1 MHWYLA
7 IWGIMICAEKSLVC
21 KGGKYKNWVHQ
32 STYLSQYFQIPHTPD
47 NESLLHAC
55 PGRMMNPAILDKTI
69 KNSNTQMV
77 RSFNRTLRRSLS
89 RNVTFTR
96 NFSGR
101 EHSAA
106 HPSNHGPGNSIR
118 GLCSGVGA
126 AIPTGGSVDKALD
139 EKSS

>member
-1 MHWYLA
+1 MGNHD
-7 IWGIMICAEKSLVC
+7 ICRKHSLVC
-21 KGGKYKNWVHQ
+21 KGGKYKNRVHQ
-32 STYLSQYFQIPHTPD
+32 STYLGQYFQIPHTPD

-69 KNSNTQMV
+69 KNSNTQKV
-77 RSFNRTLRRSLS
+77 GSFNRTIRRSLP
-89 RNVTFTR
+89 RNVTFTK
-96 NFSGR
+96 NYSVR

-106 HPSNHGPGNSIR
+106 HSSSHGPGNSIH

-139 EKSS
+139 KM